1 MKPLDKGF
9 GLAIRDARVAR
20 GLTQEELAHRCGI
33 SRRHLIGIEQGGN
46 FTVSVLVAL
55 LAELEEIAPMV
66 AECLQRSAIQGA
78 LPVSETAAKR
88 QGS

>member
-1 MKPLDKGF
+1 MKPLDKCLGRV
-9 GLAIRDARVAR
+9 IRDAREMH

-66 AECLQRSAIQGA
+66 AAYLQRSATRPKVA
-78 LPVSETAAKR
+78 SPLSHPMK
-88 QGS
+88 